1 MLIGNVGGDP
11 NVRYL
16 EGNVKVVSFTLA
28 TSERRR
34 ESNGET
40 RETTEWHNITAW
52 RATAEYVEKYVHKG
66 SQLYVEG
73 KLRTRNYTDQS
84 GVKKYVTEIVADNLQ
99 LLGRRSDSEQATPAA
114 APSYA
119 PAQSTPQYAAPQY
132 AAPQYAAPQ
141 TVQAPP
147 TVTPADDTDDLPF

>member
-1 MLIGNVGGDP
+1 MSLNKVMLIGNVGGDP
-11 NVRYL
+11 DVRYL
-16 EGNVKVVSFTLA
+16 EGNVKVASFTLA

-34 ESNGET
+34 ENNGET

-52 RATAEYVEKYVHKG
+52 RASAEYVEKYVHKG

-73 KLRTRNYTDQS
+73 KIRTRNYTDQS

-99 LLGRRSDSEQATPAA
+99 LLGRKSDSEQA

-119 PAQSTPQYAAPQY
+119 PAQSAPQY

-141 TVQAPP
+141 TTQAPP
-147 TVTPADDTDDLPF
+147 TVTPAEDTDDLPF